1 MKTIALRYAE
11 NFAPNIGTIG
21 AHQQVIDTIG
31 YVWYGKLGNP
41 VSEKIA
47 TEILQAP
54 DSVILLIH
62 SGGQDRY
69 WAHVEAIQR
78 NTPSEGVP
86 RYYQNMTDKFK
97 CWFKVTEFEKAAK
110 DVMCQCFV
118 ASSKKPLSL
127 ASRHSMSPYFII
139 EYQGEKPDEF

>member
-86 RYYQNMTDKFK
+86 R
-97 CWFKVTEFEKAAK
+97 
-110 DVMCQCFV
+110 
-118 ASSKKPLSL
+118 
-127 ASRHSMSPYFII
+127 
-139 EYQGEKPDEF
+139 